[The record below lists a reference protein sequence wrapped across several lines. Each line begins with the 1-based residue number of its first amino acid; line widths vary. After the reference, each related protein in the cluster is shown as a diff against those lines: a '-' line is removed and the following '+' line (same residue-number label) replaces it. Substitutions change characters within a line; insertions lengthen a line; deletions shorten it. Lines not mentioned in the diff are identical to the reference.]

1 MKLWTLEDIPWD
13 RFDPTKVDPEMLKV
27 VKAAALV
34 EHNGND
40 YARYLAE
47 IFDDDPEFIEATRGW
62 AEEEVQHG
70 KALARWAAM
79 ADPTFDFDLRFGR
92 FARTITLPHNPEASV
107 RGSRS
112 GELLARCMVE
122 VGTSSNYSALGS
134 AAEEPVLKEICRRI
148 ATDEMRHYA
157 LFYKHMK
164 RYREQ
169 ERLGFWRGLLV
180 VIERIRESEDD
191 DELPYAYYAAN
202 HKDDGPYD
210 RKRYGRAYVSRTYGY
225 YRRPH
230 VERGMAMILKA
241 LGVKPRDGLTIR
253 LAAMAH
259 RFIRFRADRLA
270 RAEA

>member
-13 RFDPTKVDPEMLKV
+13 CFDPAKVDPEMLKV
-27 VKAAALV
+27 IKAAAMV
-34 EHNGND
+34 ERNADD
-40 YARYLAE
+40 YARYLADV
-47 IFDDDPEFIEATRGW
+47 FDDDPEFIEAARGW
-62 AEEEVQHG
+62 AKEEVQHG
-70 KALARWAAM
+70 RALARWAGM
-79 ADPTFDFDLRFGR
+79 ADPSFDFDSRFTR
-92 FARTITLPHNPEASV
+92 FTETIALPHNPEASV
-107 RGSRS
+107 RGSRC
-112 GELLARCMVE
+112 GELIARCLVE
-122 VGTSSNYSALGS
+122 VGTSSYYSALGS

-157 LFYKHMK
+157 LFYRHMK
-164 RYREQ
+164 RYRER

-180 VIERIRESEDD
+180 VIGRIRESEDD

-202 HKDDGPYD
+202 HRDDGPYD
-210 RKRYGRAYVSRTYGY
+210 RKRHGRAYVSRTYSY

-270 RAEA
+270 RAGA